1 MSINP
6 GQGFREPWRWRCTE
20 LPPASQ
26 PPEPDTRADDGHG
39 SRQLDLDSN
48 LSSIT
53 YCVAS
58 GNLLNS
64 SVSPFHHLL
73 NEDTKNTHHRSV

>member
-6 GQGFREPWRWRCTE
+6 GQASESAGGGDVQSCPQT
-20 LPPASQ
+20 ASQ

-48 LSSIT
+48 LSSAAPKLPSQ
-53 YCVAS
+53 VP
-58 GNLLNS
+58 GPL
-64 SVSPFHHLL
+64 
-73 NEDTKNTHHRSV
+73 